1 MRSNKELELL
11 PYNLEIEENA
21 KKLKKEK
28 QETHKKIKHHG
39 KQRESTCDFDQHK

>member
-28 QETHKKIKHHG
+28 QETHKKNQTPWQTTRVHL
-39 KQRESTCDFDQHK
+39 RF